1 MESWFHD
8 SNPMSEVRSA
18 RHLIAKTITQVQTVF
33 KRSKGKG
40 WNLQKVHGLTKMQY
54 CMCLF
59 GSGYN
64 FFGGPGEA
72 SHKVFVKNTGNNT
85 QMRIGSFASQCAQRY
100 YETLILELAK
110 IISDKT
116 KNRGYEL
123 ITKRLD
129 EQPAVGM
136 QGKFKV
142 EYAGGV
148 VKCSHLK
155 KDNRRKK
162 CKVHEDYKNTL
173 AAYLSENDQNS
184 STLTGYMCC
193 QMNRDGRTETF
204 RATSQFLN
212 GDEWYDWC
220 LVEFVVGRK
229 KHSFPCRILGFVQC
243 DTGMH
248 AIVMSSTTPLSYAQL
263 QKLFVVNIHANTND
277 RSNFCVVSVEA
288 ITHPLFVYHDYGSED
303 DDEESED
310 MEGSNSALDKD
321 GDGGSERGKERQ
333 TGSYW
338 CVLPERKWGRYFGD
352 QIKKNAAGRL
362 KGRRGGSHIQTQQK

>member
-1 MESWFHD
+1 MESWFND

-33 KRSKGKG
+33 NRSKGKG
-40 WNLQKVHGLTKMQY
+40 WNHQKVHGLTKMQY
-54 CMCLF
+54 YMCFF

-85 QMRIGSFASQCAQRY
+85 QMRIGSFVSQCAQRY

-136 QGKFKV
+136 QGTFKV
-142 EYAGGV
+142 KYAGGV
-148 VKCSHLK
+148 AKCSYFK
-155 KDNRRKK
+155 QDKRRQK

-173 AAYLSENDQNS
+173 AAYLSENVQNS
-184 STLTGYMCC
+184 STLTGYNCC

-212 GDEWYDWC
+212 GEEWYDWC
-220 LVEFVVGRK
+220 IVEFVVGRK
-229 KHSFPCRILGFVQC
+229 KRSFPCRILGFVKC

-248 AIVMSSTTPLSYAQL
+248 AIVMSSTTPLSYAEL
-263 QKLFVVNIHANTND
+263 RKKIVVNILTNTND
-277 RSNFCVVSVEA
+277 RNNFCVVSVEA
-288 ITHPLFVYHDYGSED
+288 ITHPLFVYHDWRSEDKDKGSED
-303 DDEESED
+303 MNGSKSGSRKDNDSGGGGED
-310 MEGSNSALDKD
+310 GKESNS
-321 GDGGSERGKERQ
+321 
-333 TGSYW
+333 GSYW

-352 QIKKNAAGRL
+352 QIKKNAGRH
-362 KGRRGGSHIQTQQK
+362 RGSQIQTQQK